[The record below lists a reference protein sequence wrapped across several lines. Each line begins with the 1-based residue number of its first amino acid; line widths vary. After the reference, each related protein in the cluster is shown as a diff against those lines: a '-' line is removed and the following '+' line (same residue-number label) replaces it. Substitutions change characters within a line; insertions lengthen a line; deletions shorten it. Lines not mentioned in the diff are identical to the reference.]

1 MIFKTPTGTIET
13 DGHRCWSDD
22 MPGHVAEELITESQ
36 KLEAL
41 DETLVE
47 MISIAGKSVNRKT
60 AGAVDAED
68 AEGEIWLRILPLRQ
82 TDKWNL
88 PYLSTAI
95 WYASKDLYQPN
106 VSPIPISDET
116 QYYQES
122 YSDLDYLIALLESS
136 KARCIMKLYAK
147 GNSLSKIATI
157 ADLSEKQVSNY
168 IYTSKVAMKKF
179 ARYTKFK

>member
-1 MIFKTPTGTIET
+1 MIFKTPIGTIET
-13 DGHRCWSDD
+13 DGHRYWSDD
-22 MPGHVAEELITESQ
+22 MPGYKAEFLITESQ
-36 KLEAL
+36 RLKAL
-41 DETLVE
+41 DETLVK

-60 AGAVDAED
+60 AGAVDAGD
-68 AEGEIWLRILPLRQ
+68 AEGEIWLRILPLRH

-106 VSPIPISDET
+106 VSPIPINDET
-116 QYYQES
+116 EYYQEC
-122 YSDLDYLIALLESS
+122 YSDLYDLINMLKSS

-157 ADLSEKQVSNY
+157 VELSEKQVSNH
-168 IYTSKVAMKKF
+168 IYSSKVTMKKF
-179 ARYTKFK
+179 ARYIKLK